1 MSWTASLQREVCQH
15 RGNVGLADQEEVN
28 MCLAKAYL
36 NKSDDN
42 PILQDVARM
51 RLHDDQVELETL
63 FGEERVISGRVVEI
77 DFSTSKIVL
86 SESTKANKA

>member
-1 MSWTASLQREVCQH
+1 
-15 RGNVGLADQEEVN
+15 

-36 NKSDDN
+36 NKSADN
-42 PILQDVARM
+42 PILQDIARM
-51 RLHDDQVELETL
+51 RLHDDRVELETL

-86 SESTKANKA
+86 SESVKADKA